1 MAGFGGAVKLTGES
15 EYRKALQQITQSL
28 REVDSELKLVASQY
42 DKNDRS
48 QEAITAQSD
57 ALNKKLEEQ
66 NSKVKTLEDNL
77 KSLNKQAEKNREE
90 HNKLKEALDT
100 ETKKLQE
107 LERTCGKNSE
117 EYKAQAT
124 IVSELAKTYKKSSE
138 NIADQEIKLS
148 KARAELNNAK
158 SAAKDTERE
167 ISNLSDSFEDVGD
180 AAEAA
185 GKKAESSGRGGWTF
199 LKGVMADLASNAIQN
214 LLGALKSLVSEAI
227 EAADGLKKF
236 ETTMSFAG
244 YDSKTIEQAQKDVKD
259 YADKTVYDLNDIA
272 NTTAQLAANSVP
284 DFMALTKAAG
294 NLNAVAGGN
303 KDTFKSVAM
312 VLTQTAGAGKLTTE
326 NWNQL
331 ANAIPGASGKLME
344 SLKNAKAYT
353 GDFRE
358 AMAKG
363 QITAEEFNK
372 ALMELGNDPVAVEA
386 ATSVTTF
393 EGAIG
398 NLQATVVSAFLD
410 IYNAI
415 GSENITGAI
424 NSITALIE
432 KIIPPIKA
440 AVSWFIENLPAIAPL
455 LAGIAGGLTALLIA
469 EKIQAMVKAFQAWK
483 LATEG
488 QTIAQKLLNTVMA
501 ANPIMLI
508 VTLLGALVTSI
519 LYLWNTSEDFRE
531 YISYTWENIKN
542 GASKAWSFL
551 KKLFTEDI
559 PDALYSLGELIV
571 TEGAKM
577 LEWIGT
583 LPAKIGTFLGAILY
597 DVSTWAWDLVQKGTT
612 AATNFVV
619 GIVLKI
625 AELPGKVFGFLAR
638 ILADVGSWA
647 VNIAVKARDGALK
660 LASNVVNAI
669 KGLPG
674 RMLSIGGDM
683 VRGIWRGISDAA
695 GWLTN
700 KIKGFCDGV
709 VSKVKGFFSI
719 FSPSHVFRD
728 EIGKNLALGIGV
740 GFSDEMNEVAAQM
753 EEAIPRDFDTTANLN
768 ANFNG
773 GSGLGGMFT
782 YTDLVNAFK
791 EALTEVDVELD
802 DIKVGKFVKKTVTD
816 AIYT

>member
-77 KSLNKQAEKNREE
+77 KSLNTQAEKNRNE

-158 SAAKDTERE
+158 AAAKDTEKE
-167 ISNLSDSFEDVGD
+167 ISNLSDSFEEAGN
-180 AAEAA
+180 AAEDA

-214 LLGALKSLVSEAI
+214 LLSSLKSLVSEAI

-244 YDSKTIEQAQKDVKD
+244 YDSKTIDQAQKDVKD

-344 SLKNAKAYT
+344 SLKKAGAYT

-424 NSITALIE
+424 NAITATIE

-531 YISYTWENIKN
+531 YISSTWESIKK

-583 LPAKIGTFLGAILY
+583 LPAKIGTFLGEILY
-597 DVSTWAWDLVQKGTT
+597 DVSTWSWNLVQKGVT
-612 AATNFVV
+612 AATDFVV

-625 AELPGKVFGFLAR
+625 AELPGKVFSFLAR

-647 VNIAVKARDGALK
+647 VNIAIKARDGALK

-674 RMLSIGGDM
+674 RMLSIGKDM
-683 VRGIWRGISDAA
+683 VRGIWDGISGAA

-768 ANFNG
+768 ANLNG